1 MRLPRTIFLTLVLT
15 LAVCGW
21 PATPVP
27 TGLTSGPFQGIAA
40 DMAETLAALQSS
52 DWYVHLPIEL
62 GTTPEGPHINNLISN
77 GTFESG
83 NLDGWNVDGATA
95 STAEA
100 HTGDWSARIANT
112 NMETIINT
120 TPGEIYKVT
129 AWVKIVGETGDD
141 WGGFRLEV
149 ISWDWDELAHSGWLL
164 TESHGSE
171 WFKVALTFTAST
183 EQTRVHVGYFGGPG
197 RSMMV
202 HVDDI
207 TAFEK
212 GENWPPDITAMLN
225 PTSMAGLPQMQDY
238 SIVGD
243 DPDGAIV
250 RVLWDFGDGTRS
262 LSWNGTRRVALPG
275 SYVATVRVVDD
286 EGAEVVETISWTA
299 TASDFPSLV
308 VNTPAAY
315 ESTVN
320 SASLAMS
327 GSASGSV
334 TSVRISMDREY
345 VGTASGTTAW
355 NATVPLRPGCNRIL
369 VQAHDVNGRIATVER
384 LVWYIPSGSLRVSNV
399 TESATSVERWEVLE
413 VTFMLEN
420 SAATHPQFPYDP
432 APPPGLEWVDGIT
445 AEAVFTPDDWQT
457 IYRRPAFLHQRYQ
470 RALKNDQEWLY
481 PIESPVWTVRF
492 APPEIGMWKYHL
504 EVREARGTAQS
515 AERTFAVTTPTNPD
529 NHGPVRVASLDSR
542 YFEFAD
548 GTPFLGTGH
557 GIGFSDEGY
566 SYDAVDTFGTIGA
579 GNQNFFRLWIAG
591 HIWGSAWQP
600 WASRTLSY
608 EGNLPATGLTVERAY
623 GNGLASLKLDA
634 ANPIMFQGWMS
645 GHSGLIPG
653 RTYRVLVRWRTEDVT
668 GPASSGQPYGVTVKL
683 TDWPEPGQTGS
694 IPAVIPHVNGDTPWH
709 VAQADFVAE
718 WDFIPNLALILENT
732 TGGAAYV
739 DEIGLYEVLPGGS
752 LGPQLLRSPRFNSH
766 LTFDPRRGAGMDAIF
781 AEAAQRGLYFK
792 LVVSEKQEYL
802 LNHLAPDGLPDK
814 NGGHFNRGEG
824 TPTRRLHE
832 YYWRYLF
839 ARFGAFRSIHSWEL
853 VNEEAPEPGE
863 HFLLTAALATQAAAD
878 GNPHLATTSTWA
890 TLAEDAWKNPDSA
903 SISYVDFHAYVR
915 GTGWIEPK
923 GELAN
928 DSARFFHEYDMAAL
942 EAGFDKPVV
951 WGEQG
956 IDGDQG
962 TDEQEPRLANDQDGV
977 WLHKLT
983 WARCGP
989 GGVYPLYWYTDHIFD
1004 KSLHGIFG
1012 AWQRFMAGIPL
1023 TNGRYE
1029 DIAAIVS
1036 HSDLRAFGQK
1046 DQQAGN
1052 AYVWI
1057 DNRQHTWRAVVDG
1070 DPITSVSGNVSI
1082 AMGKSNASFAVT
1094 WYDTETGQPSYS
1106 ETLSADADGTLTL
1119 TVSDLMTDTAAKIA
1133 FMGPSPTDT
1142 PPTPTP
1148 SAHKAATPAT
1158 ARTNETITFTITLAG
1173 TGEPMTVT
1181 DQLPIPLTYLSA
1193 TATCPGTVDYN
1204 DTTRQVIYSG
1214 TPSAGSSCVIEIS
1227 TRVNTDQRVAVTN
1240 MATVDNGLVSPYDVS
1255 ATVILNG
1262 LDVYLP
1268 LIMKAISLSS
1278 VAGKSGMLC
1287 HQQLSG
1293 GMVMTNFAHVS
1304 ALCPNEAYPDYGKL

>member
-1 MRLPRTIFLTLVLT
+1 MRLPRTIFLTLILT
-15 LAVCGW
+15 LAVCGR

-27 TGLTSGPFQGIAA
+27 TALTSCPFQGIAA
-40 DMAETLAALQSS
+40 DMAETLATLQSS
-52 DWYVHLPIEL
+52 DWYGYLPIER

-120 TPGEIYKVT
+120 TPGQTYKVT
-129 AWVKIVGETGDD
+129 GWVKIVRETGDD

-149 ISWDWDELAHSGWLL
+149 ESWDWDQLAHSGWLL
-164 TESHGSE
+164 TGSHGSE

-183 EQTRVHVGYFGGPG
+183 AETRVQVGYYGGSG
-197 RSMMV
+197 RSMVV

-207 TAFEK
+207 MAFVK
-212 GENWPPDITAMLN
+212 SQNVPPDITATLN
-225 PTSMAGLPQMQDY
+225 PTAMSSLPQMQDY
-238 SIVGD
+238 SMVGD
-243 DPDGAIV
+243 DPDGAIL
-250 RVLWDFGDGTRS
+250 RVLWDFGDGTHS
-262 LSWNGTRRVALPG
+262 LAWSGTRRVALPG
-275 SYVATVRVVDD
+275 DYAATVRVADD
-286 EGAEVVETISWTA
+286 EGAVVVKTISWTA

-308 VNTPAAY
+308 VDTPAAY

-327 GSASGSV
+327 GSTGGSV
-334 TSVRISMDREY
+334 ASVRVSTDREY
-345 VGTASGTTAW
+345 AGMATATTAW
-355 NATVPLRPGCNRIL
+355 SANVPLRPGLNRIL
-369 VQAHDVNGRIATVER
+369 VQAHGVNGRVATVER
-384 LVWYIPSGSLRVSNV
+384 LVRYVPSGPLQVSGL
-399 TESATSVERWEVLE
+399 TESTTSVERWEVLE
-413 VTFMLEN
+413 VTFALEN
-420 SAATHPQFPYDP
+420 SGATHPQFPYDA
-432 APPPGLEWVDGIT
+432 APPPGLEWVDGVT
-445 AEAVFTPDDWQT
+445 VDALFTPDDWQT
-457 IYRRPAFLHQRYQ
+457 VYRRPAFLNQRYQ
-470 RALKNDQEWLY
+470 RALKGGREWLY
-481 PIESPVWTVRF
+481 PIGDPVWTVRF
-492 APPEIGMWKYHL
+492 APPETGTWDYRI
-504 EVREARGTAQS
+504 EAREAKATAQS
-515 AERTFAVTTPTNPD
+515 AERTFTVIAPTNPN
-529 NHGPVRVASLDSR
+529 NHGPVRVAPWDAR
-542 YFEFAD
+542 YFDFAD

-557 GIGFSDEGY
+557 GIGFSDDGY
-566 SYDAVDTFGTIGA
+566 SYSAADTFDEIGA
-579 GNQNFFRLWIAG
+579 GNQHFFRWWVAG

-600 WASRTLSY
+600 WASRTLDY
-608 EGNLPATGLTVERAY
+608 EGTVPATGLTLDRAY
-623 GNGLASLKLDA
+623 GCGLASLRLDA
-634 ANPIMFQGWMS
+634 ANPIMFQGWRS
-645 GHSGLIPG
+645 GRAALVPG
-653 RTYRVLVRWRTEDVT
+653 RTYRAVVRWRTEGVT
-668 GPASSGQPYGVTVKL
+668 GPASSGQPYGATVKL
-683 TDWPEPGQTGS
+683 TGWPEPGETGS
-694 IPAVIPHVNGDTPWH
+694 IPALISHVNGDTPWH
-709 VAQADFVAE
+709 VAQADFVAGE
-718 WDFIPNLALILENT
+718 DFIPNVALILENT

-752 LGPQLLRSPRFNSH
+752 LGSQLLRTPRFNSH

-781 AEAAQRGLYFK
+781 AEAAQRGITFK
-792 LVVSEKQEYL
+792 LVISEKEEFL
-802 LNHLAPDGLPDK
+802 LNHLGPDGLPDR
-814 NGGHFNRGEG
+814 NVGHFNGGEG

-832 YYWRYLF
+832 YYWRHLF

-853 VNEEAPEPGE
+853 VNEEAPEPGG

-878 GNPHLATTSTWA
+878 GNPRLATTSTWA
-890 TLAEDAWKNPDSA
+890 TLAEEAWKNPDSA

-928 DSARFFHEYDMAAL
+928 DSARFFHEYDLAAL

-956 IDGDQG
+956 IDGTQG
-962 TDEQEPRLANDQDGV
+962 TDGQEPLLANDQDGV

-1012 AWQRFMAGIPL
+1012 AWNRFMAGIPFA
-1023 TNGRYE
+1023 NGRYE
-1029 DIAAIVS
+1029 DVAAIAS
-1036 HSDLRAFGQK
+1036 HPDLRVLGQR
-1046 DQQAGN
+1046 DLQAGN
-1052 AYVWI
+1052 AYAWI

-1070 DPITSVSGNVSI
+1070 DPITGVSGNVSI

-1094 WYDTETGQPSYS
+1094 WYDTQTGQPSYT
-1106 ETLSADADGTLTL
+1106 ETLLAGGDGTLTL
-1119 TVSDLMTDTAAKIA
+1119 AVSNLRTDTAAKIA

-1148 SAHKAATPAT
+1148 SSRKAATSAT
-1158 ARTNETITFTITLAG
+1158 ARTNETINFTITLAA
-1173 TGEPMTVT
+1173 TGEPTTVT
-1181 DQLPIPLTYLSA
+1181 DPLPIPLTCLSA
-1193 TATCPGTVDYN
+1193 TTTCPGTVDYN
-1204 DTTRQVIYSG
+1204 DTTRQVSYSG

-1227 TRVNTDQRVAVTN
+1227 TRVNTDQRMAVTN

-1268 LIMKAISLSS
+1268 LIMKAVSLSS
-1278 VAGKSGMLC
+1278 VAGK
-1287 HQQLSG
+1287 
-1293 GMVMTNFAHVS
+1293 
-1304 ALCPNEAYPDYGKL
+1304 